1 MALADWAW
9 VDWSIV
15 LWGDE
20 SRFTLFQNNGREF
33 VRRRAHETYGNSCVV
48 PTVKLSGGGVTLW
61 GAISYRET
69 GFLTPLKGNL
79 KNGYLDILRNSAI
92 PSAHLLEYGDNFV
105 FQDDVAPCHRANVVK
120 QWKSDQNMCCLECP
134 PQSPDLNH
142 IENLQRDLGKA
153 IRSARCHNL
162 NELQQALVNEWS

>member
-9 VDWSIV
+9 VDWSVV

-33 VRRRAHETYGNSCVV
+33 VRRRAHETCGNSCVV

-92 PSAHLLEYGDNFV
+92 PSAHLLGYGDNFV

-162 NELQQALVNEWS
+162 NELQQALVSEWS